1 MNISNENDAAPASI
15 AKAAQECVGEL
26 RNIYNKDT
34 KNGAENYEN

>member
-1 MNISNENDAAPASI
+1 MVTSHERGLNI
-15 AKAAQECVGEL
+15 GEL

>member
-1 MNISNENDAAPASI
+1 MNLVQIQTM
-15 AKAAQECVGEL
+15 KALSSKDDDGCVGDL